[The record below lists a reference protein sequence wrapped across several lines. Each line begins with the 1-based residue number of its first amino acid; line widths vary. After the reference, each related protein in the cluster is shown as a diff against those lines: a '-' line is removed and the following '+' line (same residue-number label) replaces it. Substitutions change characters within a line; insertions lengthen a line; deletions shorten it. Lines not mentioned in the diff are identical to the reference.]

1 MGKRE
6 DLEIDKTMKCLSLM
20 DKHKI
25 DLLVRE
31 VYVKISIAYAIKYKM
46 DTLLSFLFLVQNKDE
61 RCKD

>member
-6 DLEIDKTMKCLSLM
+6 DIAIQRTTRCLELLDKYHID
-20 DKHKI
+20 DK
-25 DLLVRE
+25 VRE
-31 VYVKISIAYAIKYKM
+31 IYVKISIAYAIKYKM